1 MSKLTYS
8 PKTHVQYLYRSL
20 YMVYYDFESM
30 FAHYRPAANMAE
42 FDLVKYRKVRFREC
56 IRQINIIRESKNLNP
71 VSETATL
78 NECIQGL

>member
-1 MSKLTYS
+1 MSKLPYS

-30 FAHYRPAANMAE
+30 FAHYRPAANMSE

>member
-1 MSKLTYS
+1 MKHHIHITMS
-8 PKTHVQYLYRSL
+8 
-20 YMVYYDFESM
+20 
-30 FAHYRPAANMAE
+30 E
-42 FDLVKYRKVRFREC
+42 FDLVKYRKVRFREF